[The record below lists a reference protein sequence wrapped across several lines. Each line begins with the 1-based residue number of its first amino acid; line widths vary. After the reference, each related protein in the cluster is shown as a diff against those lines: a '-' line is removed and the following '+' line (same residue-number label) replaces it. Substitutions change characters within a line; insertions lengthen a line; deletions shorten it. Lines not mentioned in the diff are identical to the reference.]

1 MNHFSTYLYGMRW
14 LRWTWMVILWAGMA
28 WGCVLPVVAQRRELA
43 ADSVRTRVVLG
54 VRGHYGAL
62 LIHSRALANLKQTHP
77 GGVEL
82 DFAQQYV
89 DQKAWDF
96 CNCYPRVG
104 GALSFWDFGHRV
116 LGRGVTAVAYV
127 EPVFLTQHRLNL
139 SIRMGG
145 GLAYLSH
152 PFDSVTNPFNSAY
165 SLRMNF
171 PLMVGLGLQFRLDPH
186 WGLRLA
192 GNFNHVSN
200 GGLSLP
206 NKGLNYPT
214 LSLGVD
220 YAPQGIDFKARARQ
234 HDRRPPAP
242 RLRLY
247 AGALGTLK
255 RADGR
260 DTRQQGV
267 WGAWVQGVYY
277 VGRWS
282 GLNLGAEWID
292 DGARRLKMDR
302 EGVPGR
308 SERGAVLAGH
318 QFLLG
323 RVVFSQQLGVY
334 FFDQFKLNDPVYQ
347 RFGLGL
353 HVTRRLFAG
362 ISLKTHR
369 HVADLLEL
377 RVGYGIWRDVGR

>member
-1 MNHFSTYLYGMRW
+1 MAVACLLC
-14 LRWTWMVILWAGMA
+14 LRLSV
-28 WGCVLPVVAQRRELA
+28 PAQSP
-43 ADSVRTRVVLG
+43 DSLRARTVLG
-54 VRGHYGAL
+54 LRGHAGSL
-62 LIHSRALANLKQTHP
+62 LIHSAALANLRRTYP
-77 GGVEL
+77 WGVEADL
-82 DFAQQYV
+82 ARQFI
-89 DQKAWDF
+89 DQKAWAF
-96 CNCYPRVG
+96 CNCYPRAG
-104 GALSFWDFGHRV
+104 GALTYWNYGSRILGHG
-116 LGRGVTAVAYV
+116 LTAVAYV
-127 EPVFLTQHRLNL
+127 EPTFLTQHRLNL

-145 GLAYLSH
+145 GLAYSSH

-165 SLRMNF
+165 SLRINF
-171 PLMVGLGLQFRLDPH
+171 PLMVGVGLQYRVSPH

-192 GNFNHVSN
+192 ANFNHVSN

-214 LSLGVD
+214 LSLGAD
-220 YAPQGIDFKARARQ
+220 YAPQPIDFQERAKL
-234 HDRRPPAP
+234 HDRRPPDP

-267 WGAWVQGVYY
+267 WGAWVHGVYY
-277 VGRWS
+277 LGRWS
-282 GLNLGAEWID
+282 GLNVGAEWID

-302 EGVPGR
+302 EGIPGR
-308 SERGAVLAGH
+308 SERGAVLVGH

-323 RVVFSQQLGVY
+323 RVVFSQQLGIYV
-334 FFDQFKLNDPVYQ
+334 FDQFKLNDPVYQ
-347 RFGLGL
+347 RFGLGV
-353 HVTRRLFAG
+353 HVTKRLLAG

-377 RVGYGIWRDVGR
+377 RVGYGIWRKAESR